1 MSSPAPNLKWDFTE
15 ETEFLFQPYRYKIG
29 YGGRGGVKSW
39 SFARALLIKG
49 FEQPLRIL
57 CAREVQKSI
66 RESVH
71 QLLKDQVS
79 LLGFDGFY
87 EVLQNEI
94 RGKNGTKFA
103 FTGLSNLTAVTI
115 KSFEGYHIC
124 WVEEAN
130 TVTRRSWDILILT
143 IRKDNAI
150 QYGDVVG
157 DAEIWATFN
166 PELDTDE
173 TYVRFIENTPEGTF
187 IQKMSYDT
195 NPWFPNVLEKE
206 RQEFLRQVESGARR
220 QQDYDNIWL
229 GQCKPAVEGAI
240 YPDEVAK
247 VIKDGRLCNT
257 PYNPKLKVH
266 TIWDLGWN
274 DKMAII
280 FAQVSAN
287 AVMIIDY
294 IEDSHR
300 TYESYVLE
308 IKAKEYNLAGNWLP
322 NVDGTNHSPI
332 LGVSPIE
339 HVQSMGLTADDVG
352 VPNIGKK
359 QGIEAARQMFHRV
372 YFDKG
377 KCTPLFNR
385 LRRYARNINQS
396 TSEPMDTKRDE
407 NAHGADA
414 FRYLAVIE
422 SQLTNEVEDFKPI
435 DYAVF
440 NEGIV

>member
-1 MSSPAPNLKWDFTE
+1 MQPQTTEDLEWDFTE
-15 ETEFLFQPYRYKIG
+15 NQQFLFEPHRYKVG
-29 YGGRGGVKSW
+29 KGGRNGTKSW
-39 SFARALLIKG
+39 GFARALEVKG
-49 FEQPLRIL
+49 FEKPLRIL

-66 RESVH
+66 KESVH

-79 LLGFDGFY
+79 MLGFEGFY
-87 EVLQNEI
+87 DVLQNEI
-94 RGKNGTKFA
+94 RGKNGTLFS
-103 FTGLSNLTAVTI
+103 FVGLSSLTAHTI
-115 KSFEGYHIC
+115 KSYEGYDIC
-124 WVEEAN
+124 WVEEAAL
-130 TVTRRSWDILILT
+130 VTRRSWDILLPT
-143 IRKDNAI
+143 IRKE
-150 QYGDVVG
+150 GS
-157 DAEIWATFN
+157 EIWISFN

-173 TYVRFIENTPEGTF
+173 TWVRFVENTPEDC
-187 IQKMSYDT
+187 IVVEMSFDT
-195 NPWFPNVLEKE
+195 NPWMTKTAEAE
-206 RQEFLRQVESGARR
+206 RQTFLRMVESGARR
-220 QQDYDNIWL
+220 QEDYDNIWL
-229 GQCKPAVEGAI
+229 GKCRTSVEGSI

-247 VIKDGRLCNT
+247 VISDGRLCPQ

-280 FAQVSAN
+280 FVQVAAN

-339 HVQSMGLTADDVG
+339 HIQSMGLTADDKG

-372 YFDKG
+372 YFDKA

-385 LRRYARNINQS
+385 LRRYKRNINQS
-396 TSEPMDTKRDE
+396 TNEPMDTKRDE

-422 SQLTNEVEDFKPI
+422 SQLTNEVEDMKPLVH
-435 DYAVF
+435 DYR
-440 NEGIV
+440 GIV

>member
-1 MSSPAPNLKWDFTE
+1 MQPQANDLEWEFTE
-15 ETEFLFQPYRYKIG
+15 NQQFLFEDHRYKVG
-29 YGGRGGVKSW
+29 KGGRNGTKSW
-39 SFARALLIKG
+39 GFARALEVKG
-49 FEQPLRIL
+49 FEKPLRIL

-66 RESVH
+66 KESVH
-71 QLLKDQVS
+71 QLLKDQTI
-79 LLGFDGFY
+79 LLGLDGFY
-87 EVLQNEI
+87 DVLQNEI
-94 RGKNGTKFA
+94 RGKNGTLFS
-103 FTGLSNLTAVTI
+103 FVGLSSLTAHTI
-115 KSFEGYHIC
+115 KSYEGYDIC
-124 WVEEAN
+124 WVEEAAL
-130 TVTRRSWDILILT
+130 VTRRSWDILLPT
-143 IRKDNAI
+143 IRKE
-150 QYGDVVG
+150 GS
-157 DAEIWATFN
+157 EIWVTFN
-166 PELDTDE
+166 PELDTDD
-173 TYVRFIENTPEGTF
+173 TWVRFIENTPDDCVVRN
-187 IQKMSYDT
+187 MSYDT
-195 NPWFPNVLEKE
+195 NPWLTTTAEKE
-206 RQEFLRQVESGARR
+206 RQTFLRMVESGARR
-220 QQDYDNIWL
+220 QEDYDNIWL

-240 YPDEVAK
+240 YPDEIAK

-280 FAQVSAN
+280 FVQVSAN

-300 TYESYVLE
+300 TYESYVLQ

-322 NVDGTNHSPI
+322 AVDGTNHSPI

-339 HVQSMGLTADDVG
+339 HVQSMGLTADDKG

-372 YFDKG
+372 YFDKA

-396 TSEPMDTKRDE
+396 TDEPMDTKRDD

-422 SQLTNEVEDFKPI
+422 SQLSNEDEDLQPI
-435 DYAVF
+435 EYDDV
-440 NEGIV
+440 GIV